1 MGWFSPATPFKKPMK
16 LAWDPKD
23 KVDKHDG
30 TYQRERSADPYHSY
44 KWTRLSRIY
53 RASFPLCAECR
64 RNNIIKAAEVVD
76 HIIPWPVCEDFFD
89 TTNLQSL
96 CQDCNRTKGNKDKKL
111 IAQWRKTHPNQ

>member
-1 MGWFSPATPFKKPMK
+1 MK

-96 CQDCNRTKGNKDKKL
+96 CQDCNRTKGNKDKEL